1 MEARCQQDTSKII
14 EMRFDRLE
22 GKTPKE
28 CFCLSLCECTRES
41 GEDHRPV
48 LYRLEETE
56 TSGAGFQPGA
66 AYLRI
71 HTPECCLNCAA
82 LKANLKKMQLSH
94 AALEKKVERLAASM
108 GLAPSQKVFS
118 PPRRGVTTV

>member
-1 MEARCQQDTSKII
+1 MEARCQQDASKII

-28 CFCLSLCECTRES
+28 CFCLSAGLCECTRETQS
-41 GEDHRPV
+41 GDHGDHRPV

-71 HTPECCLNCAA
+71 HTVRYQPRA
-82 LKANLKKMQLSH
+82 LRQ
-94 AALEKKVERLAASM
+94 
-108 GLAPSQKVFS
+108 
-118 PPRRGVTTV
+118 RREWGGQ